1 VHSSTPDNTKKSAKK
16 SNTGSTQHIVN
27 VNNVNVNFQSIKTKQ
42 GQLYN
47 MLDSIKPDIICGT
60 ETWID
65 NSIKDSQ
72 IFTPGYNIYRN
83 DRNLNGGGVLLAVR
97 DNLIS
102 SPVPE
107 LQTDCEIIWCKLELV
122 GHKAIYLT
130 SYYNPKTS
138 NEESY
143 RQFEI
148 SMNRAT
154 SIKNAVLIAAG
165 YFNLPGWDWK
175 VKQLKPKTQHVNIH
189 HKFTNILDNHGLIQ
203 LVEEPTRGTN
213 ILDLIIT
220 NYPESFRRTEVM
232 PGLSDHDIVYTAVN
246 RIPAKIKQ
254 KKILLYK

>member
-1 VHSSTPDNTKKSAKK
+1 MHSSTPDNTKKPAKK
-16 SNTGSTQHIVN
+16 SNTGSTQHTV
-27 VNNVNVNFQSIKTKQ
+27 NVNVNFQSIKTKQ

-47 MLDSIKPDIICGT
+47 MLDSIKPDFICGS

-72 IFTPGYNIYRN
+72 IFPPGYNIYRN
-83 DRNLNGGGVLLAVR
+83 DQNLNGGGVLLAVR

-102 SPVPE
+102 SPVSE

-122 GHKAIYLT
+122 GHKVIYLT

-148 SMNRAT
+148 SMNHAT

-165 YFNLPGWDWK
+165 DFNLPGWDWK
-175 VKQLKPKTQHVNIH
+175 ANQLKPKTQHVNIH
-189 HKFTNILDNHGLIQ
+189 HKCTDILDDHGLIQ

-213 ILDLIIT
+213 ILDLITTI
-220 NYPESFRRTEVM
+220 YPESFRRTEVM
-232 PGLSDHDIVYTAVN
+232 PGLSDHDIVYTEVN

-254 KKILLYK
+254 KPRKILLYK